1 MTVTFEAPDQRYSN
15 SVMQTF
21 NSAVTVTLKNNTYL
35 ESSDGKRL
43 FLEEYLP
50 PGKDGF
56 GARFIFPRAPE
67 GKPFIENGEIHFF
80 CQFSRSGKIDR
91 RFKLANMIYEGELE
105 Y

>member
-1 MTVTFEAPDQRYSN
+1 VTVTFEAPDQRYSN

-56 GARFIFPRAPE
+56 GAGSFFRERRKESHSSKTARFISFVSSRAAE
-67 GKPFIENGEIHFF
+67 K
-80 CQFSRSGKIDR
+80 STVASSWRT
-91 RFKLANMIYEGELE
+91 
-105 Y
+105 